1 MSVWIAGIT
10 TPVDFALGCTAFLL
24 LFIWQ
29 VPPWLV
35 VIFCAAGGFETRPYN
50 RKTACHQSAF
60 LGRVSGISLQTSA
73 TPAAANAARARNAA
87 GLPK

>member
-1 MSVWIAGIT
+1 MPRPEMRNTESGNRGEA
-10 TPVDFALGCTAFLL
+10 
-24 LFIWQ
+24 
-29 VPPWLV
+29 VPRPYGSGL
-35 VIFCAAGGFETRPYN
+35 CAAGGFETRPYN